1 MNLWHTITLLAEGEP
16 PAPADQQFDLKGMMP
31 GFVIVC
37 FLFYFLML
45 RPQAREQ
52 KGREAALSSL
62 KKNDRVVT
70 FSGIIGT
77 VVSFSSDN
85 KEVTLR
91 SDEAKFRVLRS
102 AIQGVLAE
110 TSEEPQKPA
119 TT

>member
-16 PAPADQQFDLKGMMP
+16 AAPAEPFGLGPMMFP
-31 GFVIVC
+31 LIMIAFVW
-37 FLFYFLML
+37 YFLIL
-45 RPQAREQ
+45 RPQGRE
-52 KGREAALSSL
+52 KKDREAALGGL

-77 VVSFSSDN
+77 VVNFSSDN

-91 SDEAKFRVLRS
+91 SDDAKFRVLRS

-110 TSEEPQKPA
+110 TSDEPQKPA